1 MTLKEQLNQDLKDAM
16 RGGDVRRRD
25 TLRMIIAAIRNAEI
39 GSTTEEDGAVAT
51 APSPDVAPG
60 SARHELSDDDV
71 EALLRRQVK
80 QRRDSIDAFR
90 KGGREDLA
98 AIETAE
104 IEVLSVYL
112 PQQLDRVAVEAEARS
127 VITETG
133 AAGPRDKNKVMPV
146 LMQRL
151 AGRAEGR
158 LINDVVT
165 DLLGRS
171 P

>member
-39 GSTTEEDGAVAT
+39 GSTTEEDGTVAT
-51 APSPDVAPG
+51 ATSPDVDPG

-98 AIETAE
+98 AIEAAE

-112 PQQLDRVAVEAEARS
+112 PQQLDRAAVEAEARA